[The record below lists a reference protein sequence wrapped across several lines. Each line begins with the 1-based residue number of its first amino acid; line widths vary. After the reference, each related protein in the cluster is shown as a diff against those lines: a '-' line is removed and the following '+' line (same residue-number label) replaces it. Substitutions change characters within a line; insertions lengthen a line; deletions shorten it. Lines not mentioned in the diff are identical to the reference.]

1 MSTPLRVLAFGIV
14 SGLIWSLVP
23 GTLSELF
30 RSPGETA
37 TVIVSGVLSGIV
49 TSFALAAALARFGR
63 GAAVLFGALSL
74 PLGAFAFGVLLSLV
88 QWLVREFSGT
98 AYRFVAPEFAP
109 LTIGAQYAVLSVI
122 SVFAL
127 VLFPLA
133 VLTTLLLRRV
143 IHSGQSHGHAA

>member
-1 MSTPLRVLAFGIV
+1 MSTPLRVLAFGVV

-37 TVIVSGVLSGIV
+37 TVIVSAVLSGIV
-49 TSFALAAALARFGR
+49 TSFTLAAALARFKHV
-63 GAAVLFGALSL
+63 AAIFFGLLSL

-88 QWLVREFSGT
+88 QWLVREFNGV
-98 AYRFVAPEFAP
+98 AYSFVEPEFAP
-109 LTIGAQYAVLSVI
+109 FTAGAEYALLSVI
-122 SVFAL
+122 SVFAF

-133 VLTTLLLRRV
+133 VLTTFLLRRV
-143 IHSGQSHGHAA
+143 IHSDYAES

>member
-1 MSTPLRVLAFGIV
+1 V

-23 GTLSELF
+23 GALSELF

-37 TVIVSGVLSGIV
+37 TVVVSGVLSGIL
-49 TSFALAAALARFGR
+49 TSFALAAPLARFGR
-63 GAAVLFGALSL
+63 GPVILFGALSL

-98 AYRFVAPEFAP
+98 GYRFVAHEFAS
-109 LTIGAQYAVLSVI
+109 LTAGIQYAVSSVI
-122 SVFAL
+122 SVFAF

-133 VLTTLLLRRV
+133 VLTTFLLKRA
-143 IHSGQSHGHAA
+143 IHSGHSHEHAA